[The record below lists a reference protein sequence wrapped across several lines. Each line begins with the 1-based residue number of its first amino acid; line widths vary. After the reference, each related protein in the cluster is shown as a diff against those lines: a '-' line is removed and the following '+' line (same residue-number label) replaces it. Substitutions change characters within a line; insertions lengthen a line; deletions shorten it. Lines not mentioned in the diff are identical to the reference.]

1 MKRILLKLI
10 NKYSLLY
17 LPLIWLFGFGVY
29 ILIYDPS
36 TLLYVLTTI
45 VVITSLSLYR
55 FTANRGI
62 LLDGHKFSDYE
73 YTIIEFYSDY
83 WLGCTASQFIVNE
96 FTKNYPE
103 IPIVSINARKK
114 GYEEITERYR
124 LKYTPTF
131 VLVDKNAEKIYRRV
145 GSFSYEKFKSLVT

>member
-17 LPLIWLFGFGVY
+17 LPLIWLFGFGIY

-45 VVITSLSLYR
+45 VVIISLSLYR

-83 WLGCTASQFIVNE
+83 
-96 FTKNYPE
+96 
-103 IPIVSINARKK
+103 
-114 GYEEITERYR
+114 
-124 LKYTPTF
+124 
-131 VLVDKNAEKIYRRV
+131 
-145 GSFSYEKFKSLVT
+145 